1 MRVIV
6 LGAGI
11 VGVATA
17 WFLRA
22 RGCAVTVVDRQ
33 AGAACETSFANGG
46 QISVCYA
53 EPWANPAAP
62 LKIAKWMTQPDAP
75 LLFRPRLDWRQWDW
89 CLRFLRECTDARLRA
104 NVRDI
109 VSLASYSRA
118 TLQTLRAELSIDYD
132 HLERGIL
139 RFFTDRAVMEAVA
152 PGAGLMREFGVERR
166 QLDAAGAVALEPALG
181 PIAHRIVGAD
191 YTAADESG
199 DVHRFTT
206 ALAERARA
214 AGVEFVFDH
223 EVTRLVARGG
233 QVEAVELLGRDGRHS
248 TLGGDAFVVALA
260 SHAPALLRPLGVHA
274 PIIAAKGYSATF
286 RVVEPGKAPQVSLI
300 DDANKLVFSRF
311 GDRLRV
317 AGTVELGSE
326 QPRALD
332 EVRCETL
339 RRRTAELFPGACDW
353 AEPSFWTGLRPATP
367 SNVPLIGRSRVGR
380 LWLNCGHGTLGWT
393 TGCGSGA
400 LLADLLTGNKPAIDF
415 RVLGG
420 RG

>member
-11 VGVATA
+11 VGVASA

-22 RGCAVTVVDRQ
+22 RGCEVTVVDRQ
-33 AGAACETSFANGG
+33 AGAARETSFANGG

-62 LKIAKWMTQPDAP
+62 LKIARWMARADAP

-109 VSLASYSRA
+109 VTLASYSRA
-118 TLQTLRAELSIDYD
+118 TLQALRTELAIDYD

-152 PGAGLMREFGVERR
+152 PGAALMREFGVERR
-166 QLDAAGAVALEPALG
+166 VLDAAGAVAIEPALAS
-181 PIAHRIVGAD
+181 IAHRIVGAD

-199 DVHRFTT
+199 DVHRFTA

-214 AGVEFVFDH
+214 AGVDFVFDQ
-223 EVTRLVARGG
+223 EVTRLVARDGRI
-233 QVEAVELLGRDGRHS
+233 AAAELLGRDGRHS
-248 TLGGDAFVVALA
+248 ALGGDAFVVALA
-260 SHAPALLRPLGVHA
+260 SQSPALLRPLGIHA

-286 RVVEPGKAPQVSLI
+286 PVVDAARAPQVSLI
-300 DDANKLVFSRF
+300 DDAHKLVFSRF

-332 EVRCETL
+332 DVRCETL
-339 RRRTAELFPGACDW
+339 RRRSAELFAGACDW
-353 AEPSFWTGLRPATP
+353 SQPAFWTGLRPATP
-367 SNVPLIGRSRVGR
+367 SNVPLIGRSRVAN

-393 TGCGSGA
+393 TGAGSGA
-400 LLADLLTGNKPAIDF
+400 LLADLLTGRAPAIDF
-415 RVLGG
+415 RPPMG
-420 RG
+420 RR